1 MARKGKNR
9 GRNKKI
15 TRKYLR
21 NEILGIFSNFPRKSF
36 NYKQVS
42 KIIGLRKEDERHL
55 VMEVL
60 EELEESDNLE
70 QTGRGKYKLKSKIG
84 HAIGTIDMT
93 VHGYGFLITDELE
106 EDIFIPRNL
115 LHTALDGDTVKVYIY
130 PVRKRG
136 GRLEGEVEQIMKR
149 ARENFVGTVEIAGSF
164 AFLIP
169 DSKKMPYDLF
179 IPLEKLKGAKNGQKA
194 IGRITDWPAK
204 VKNPFGEIV
213 DVLGD
218 PGENDVE
225 MHAILAEF
233 DLPYRFPEDVNA
245 AAEHISEK
253 IPEEEVTQRRDF
265 RDVMT
270 FTIDPH
276 DAKDFDDALSL
287 RKLDNGNYEIG
298 VHIADV
304 THYVQ
309 TSSLIDDE
317 AYDRATSVYLVDRV
331 VPMIPERLSNFICSL
346 RPDEDK
352 LCFSVVFEM
361 NDKGEVLREWIGR
374 TIIRSRKRF
383 NYGEV
388 QDMIMGNEGELKNE
402 IMVLHKF
409 ARTMRKDRFE
419 KGSIAFDSV
428 EVKFNLDR
436 HGNPLS
442 VYFKEQ
448 KESNHLIEEF
458 MLLANRT
465 VTEYINRGGK
475 YVQETKAKPGDKNL
489 GKPKTFVYRIHD
501 KPDPEKFES
510 FSRFI
515 SRFGYSVD
523 LTSERAMSRSLNRL
537 LKQVEG
543 KNEQDVIENL
553 ALRSMAKARYSTSNI
568 GHYGLAFRYYTHFTS
583 PIRRYP
589 DMMVHRLLAHYLK
602 NGDAKNKKKYE
613 QKCTHCSEMEKRA
626 MEAERASI
634 KYKQVEFMKD
644 KIGMEF
650 PAIISGLTDW
660 GIYAE
665 IIENRIEGM
674 IAVQSLM
681 DDFYEYDD
689 ENYLL
694 LGRHTGNTFRL
705 GDEITVEVKNVN
717 LPKRQ
722 LDFAFVEEEETE

>member
-9 GRNKKI
+9 KRNKKL
-15 TRKYLR
+15 TRKYLTAQ
-21 NEILGIFSNFPRKSF
+21 ILEVFSNFPRKSF

-42 KIIGLRKEDERHL
+42 KVLGLRKDDQRQL
-55 VMEVL
+55 VTEVL
-60 EELEESDNLE
+60 EELKESDNLE
-70 QTGRGKYKLKSKIG
+70 QTSRGKYKLKSKVG

-93 VHGYGFLITDELE
+93 VHGYGFLQTDELE

-136 GRLEGEVEQIMKR
+136 GRFEGEVEQILKR
-149 ARENFVGTVEIAGSF
+149 ARENFVGTVEISGSF

-179 IPLEKLKGAKNGQKA
+179 IPMEKLKGAENGQKA

-204 VKNPFGEIV
+204 VKNPFGEII
-213 DVLGD
+213 DVLGN

-233 DLPYRFPEDVNA
+233 DLPYQFPEDVA
-245 AAEHISEK
+245 QAAEHISEK
-253 IPEEEVTQRRDF
+253 ITEDDIKERRDF
-265 RDVMT
+265 RDVLT

-287 RKLDNGNYEIG
+287 RKLKNGNYEVG

-304 THYVQ
+304 THYVK
-309 TSSLIDDE
+309 TSTMIDDE

-346 RPDEDK
+346 RPDEEK

-361 NDKGEVLREWIGR
+361 NEKAEVLNEWIGR
-374 TIIRSRKRF
+374 TIIRSKKRF
-383 NYGEV
+383 NYEQV
-388 QDMIMGNEGELKNE
+388 QNMITGKEGELKSE
-402 IMVLHKF
+402 IMTLHEL
-409 ARTMRKDRFE
+409 AQIMRKNRFD
-419 KGSIAFDSV
+419 KGSIAFDSL
-428 EVKFNLDR
+428 EVKFNLDKN
-436 HGNPLS
+436 GKPLS

-448 KESNHLIEEF
+448 KEANHLIEEF

-465 VTEYINRGGK
+465 VTEFINRGEK
-475 YVQETKAKPGDKNL
+475 YVQQTKAKPGDKNL

-515 SRFGYSVD
+515 TRFGYSVD
-523 LTSERAMSRSLNRL
+523 LTSESAMSKSLNQL

-543 KNEQDVIENL
+543 KKEQDVIENL
-553 ALRSMAKARYSTSNI
+553 ALRAMAKARYSTSNI
-568 GHYGLAFRYYTHFTS
+568 GHYGLAFKYYSHFTS

-602 NGDAKNKKKYE
+602 NGDSKNKKKYE
-613 QKCTHCSEMEKRA
+613 QRCTHCSDMEKRA
-626 MEAERASI
+626 MEAERAST

-644 KIGMEF
+644 KVGMEF
-650 PAIISGLTDW
+650 PAIISGLTGW

-665 IIENRIEGM
+665 IIENRVEGM

-689 ENYLL
+689 ENYTLV
-694 LGRHTGNTFRL
+694 GRHTGKTFKL

-722 LDFAFVEEEETE
+722 LDFAFVD